1 MNHPITTLDDQ
12 LKRVD
17 GLIPVTNLDL
27 RFAIYDL
34 IVEARTSV
42 RIQTYNEF
50 KPKTI

>member
-1 MNHPITTLDDQ
+1 MNHSITTLDDQ

-17 GLIPVTNLDL
+17 GLIPVTDLEL

>member
-1 MNHPITTLDDQ
+1 MNDPITTLDDQ

-17 GLIPVTNLDL
+17 GLIPVTDLEL
-27 RFAIYDL
+27 RFAVYDL

>member
-1 MNHPITTLDDQ
+1 MNHSITTLDDQ

-17 GLIPVTNLDL
+17 GLIPVTNLEL

>member
-1 MNHPITTLDDQ
+1 MNHPITTLDEQ

-17 GLIPVTNLDL
+17 GLIPVTDL
-27 RFAIYDL
+27 ELRSAIYEL

-42 RIQTYNEF
+42 RIETYNEF

>member
-1 MNHPITTLDDQ
+1 MNNSITTLDEQ

-17 GLIPVTNLDL
+17 GLIPVTDLDL

-42 RIQTYNEF
+42 RIETYNEF

>member
-17 GLIPVTNLDL
+17 GLIPVTDLEL

-42 RIQTYNEF
+42 RLETYNEF

>member
-17 GLIPVTNLDL
+17 GLIPVTDLEL

>member
-17 GLIPVTNLDL
+17 GLIPVTDLEL
-27 RFAIYDL
+27 RFSIYDL

-42 RIQTYNEF
+42 RIETYNEF

>member
-1 MNHPITTLDDQ
+1 MNNSITTLDEQ

-42 RIQTYNEF
+42 RIETYNDF

>member
-1 MNHPITTLDDQ
+1 MNHPITTLEDQ

-17 GLIPVTNLDL
+17 GLIPVTDLEL
-27 RFAIYDL
+27 RFAIYEL

-42 RIQTYNEF
+42 RLETYNEF

>member
-1 MNHPITTLDDQ
+1 MNHSITTLDDQ

-17 GLIPVTNLDL
+17 GLIPVTDLEL

-42 RIQTYNEF
+42 RLETYNEF